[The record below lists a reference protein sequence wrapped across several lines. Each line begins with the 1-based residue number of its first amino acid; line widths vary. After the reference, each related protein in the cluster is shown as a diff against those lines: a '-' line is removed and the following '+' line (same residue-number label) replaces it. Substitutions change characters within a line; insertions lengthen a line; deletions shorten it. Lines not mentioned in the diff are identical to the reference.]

1 MNIYLSQKLKIISFI
16 SIILVVLIHSQ
27 FLAQETFMLNKALQ
41 FFFSYG
47 ITTVAVPFFFSISG
61 YLFFFNTHN
70 IFREY
75 FFKIKKRIKT
85 IFILYVIVSIY
96 GSFIIILLLNI
107 SFTKS
112 FFNSENQT
120 IFQGSFLK
128 IFYTIFNNPLVYQ
141 LWFLRDLMCLFILS
155 PIIYLLVKYIKWLY
169 IAILVVVWLEVFG
182 FEMPLLDNKSILF
195 FSLGA
200 FIAINNQKILLKKY
214 NNNLLYICVFGWLLF
229 VIAET
234 IINTYYFIEHI
245 SELILL
251 KINTLCG
258 VYSVWVAYDLFFKNK
273 EKLNNNLG
281 KLSSYTFFIYLYHEP
296 LLNMMKQGLL
306 YFTGGDKAFLRLL
319 VYFISPIIVI
329 TLCIF
334 IAQLLQRL
342 IPSIYRIITGGR

>member
-1 MNIYLSQKLKIISFI
+1 MNVHLSQKLRIISFI

-27 FLAQETFMLNKALQ
+27 FLAKETFVLNRAFQ

-85 IFILYVIVSIY
+85 VLIPYLIVSVY
-96 GSFIIILLLNI
+96 GSSLIILLLNI
-107 SFTKS
+107 PFSKS
-112 FFNSENQT
+112 FFNPENQI
-120 IFQGSFLK
+120 IFQGSILK

-169 IAILVVVWLEVFG
+169 IAILVVLWLEVFG
-182 FEMPLLDNKSILF
+182 FQIPFLDNKSILF

-200 FIAINNQKILLKKY
+200 FIAINNQGILLKKY
-214 NNNLLYICVFGWLLF
+214 NNNLLYICVLGWLLF

-234 IINTYYFIEHI
+234 IINTYYSVGHI
-245 SELILL
+245 SALMLL
-251 KINTLCG
+251 KINTLWG
-258 VYSVWVAYDLFFKNK
+258 GYSVWVAYDLFFKNK

-296 LLNMMKQGLL
+296 LLNIVKQGLL
-306 YFTGGDKAFLRLL
+306 YFAGGDKVFLRLI
-319 VYFISPIIVI
+319 VYFISPAIAVM
-329 TLCIF
+329 LCVLV
-334 IAQLLQRL
+334 AQLLQKYIL
-342 IPSIYRIITGGR
+342 SIYKIITGGR